1 MEESCNES
9 FYNNSCMETDYT
21 YKTVLDYVFLSVGS
35 VGLFLILLALYPVY
49 SMIRKDPIAPVSL
62 INLLISDLIQLCCLI
77 VMVKTNG
84 DISALSFNIHLCAK
98 MVSISFMVVIS
109 MERYLCVAWPIWY
122 RFNQNIKNYIIISL
136 MAWLLSVFYFSVYFF
151 TFIYGYAILV
161 SCYFLFPFP
170 LLTFFLYKTIK
181 VLYASPGV
189 NRAEKLR
196 IISILSLV
204 LIMYLV
210 IFLPTVISIWY
221 YKYDET
227 FSYIANILFFS
238 SPLADL
244 VLYIFMRKDIF
255 DRYLLSFCCCRMYEE
270 EMSSTVE
277 NVDISRRFS
286 EDAERGITE

>member
-1 MEESCNES
+1 MEET
-9 FYNNSCMETDYT
+9 FYKKSCMETNCTHYDAT
-21 YKTVLDYVFLSVGS
+21 ALDYVLLSVGC
-35 VGLFLILLALYPVY
+35 VGLFLILIALYPVY
-49 SMIRKDPIAPVSL
+49 SMIRKDPVAPVSL

-77 VMVKTNG
+77 AMITLAEYHFCLK
-84 DISALSFNIHLCAK
+84 IHLCAK
-98 MVSISFMVVIS
+98 MVSINFMVVIS